1 MGVAP
6 AAWIVVSS
14 QSLEVDKKRLGD
26 LQEGFLPWEGGQ
38 TGLDRSTACVTIPK
52 QETQC
57 PSGEQIRKIFIIIT
71 TQFSV
76 RFKAPSWGRKGNAV
90 YLA

>member
-38 TGLDRSTACVTIPK
+38 TGLDPISLDC
-52 QETQC
+52 
-57 PSGEQIRKIFIIIT
+57 S
-71 TQFSV
+71 
-76 RFKAPSWGRKGNAV
+76 APHRAWYRAGLRTPGWNWISSQALGKSRNCLCDLRKGMGKG
-90 YLA
+90 